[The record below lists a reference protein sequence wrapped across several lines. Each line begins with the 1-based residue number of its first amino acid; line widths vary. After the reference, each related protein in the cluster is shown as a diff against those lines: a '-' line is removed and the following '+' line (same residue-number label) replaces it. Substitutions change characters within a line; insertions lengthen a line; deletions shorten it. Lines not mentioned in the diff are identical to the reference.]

1 MSFSSTHPNVAIV
14 GLGNLLLS
22 DDGVGIHAVRQL
34 QKDPPEGVA
43 VAEVGTAALRAQ
55 ELLGQADIVIAID
68 AVEAHGRPGS
78 VYRFDA
84 KDALRPR
91 QASLHDLGI
100 IGVLRLLP
108 ERSRPEVTILG
119 VEPQIVD
126 YGIELSPA
134 VHAALP
140 QVIEVACK
148 IAEEVKQRG
157 HQPPAHSE
165 E

>member
-68 AVEAHGRPGS
+68 AVE
-78 VYRFDA
+78 
-84 KDALRPR
+84 
-91 QASLHDLGI
+91 
-100 IGVLRLLP
+100 
-108 ERSRPEVTILG
+108 
-119 VEPQIVD
+119 
-126 YGIELSPA
+126 
-134 VHAALP
+134 
-140 QVIEVACK
+140 
-148 IAEEVKQRG
+148 
-157 HQPPAHSE
+157 
-165 E
+165 